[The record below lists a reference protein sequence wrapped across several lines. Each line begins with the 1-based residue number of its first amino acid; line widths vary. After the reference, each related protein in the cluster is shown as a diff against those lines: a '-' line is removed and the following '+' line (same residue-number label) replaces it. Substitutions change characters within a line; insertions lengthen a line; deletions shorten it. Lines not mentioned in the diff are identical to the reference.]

1 MPPWPQLEDYSME
14 LGPRPQGP
22 IDPGP
27 LQESAA
33 IFGML
38 AATARLQII
47 WLLCD
52 GERDVGTL
60 AGEVGQSVAAV
71 SQHLAKLKLAGIVR
85 ARKEGRRHVYL
96 VVDTDVS
103 EIVQI
108 ALRHHQRRQ
117 HGTSRMR
124 SGTTS

>member
-1 MPPWPQLEDYSME
+1 VTEDGPPP
-14 LGPRPQGP
+14 GTP
-22 IDPGP
+22 IDDVQ
-27 LQESAA
+27 LQDTAA
-33 IFGML
+33 MFGML

-60 AGEVGQSVAAV
+60 AAEVGQSVAAV

-85 ARKEGRRHVYL
+85 SRKEGRRQVYL
-96 VVDTDVS
+96 VENSDVS

-108 ALRHHQRRQ
+108 AVRLHQQRERK
-117 HGTSRMR
+117 GR
-124 SGTTS
+124 SGRIA

>member
-1 MPPWPQLEDYSME
+1 ME
-14 LGPRPQGP
+14 IGPRPQGP
-22 IDPGP
+22 IDAGP

-33 IFGML
+33 MFGML

-85 ARKEGRRHVYL
+85 SRKEGRRQVYL
-96 VVDTDVS
+96 VEDSDVS
-103 EIVQI
+103 DIVQI
-108 ALRHHQRRQ
+108 AVRHHQQRGRKD
-117 HGTSRMR
+117 R
-124 SGTTS
+124 SGRIA

>member
-1 MPPWPQLEDYSME
+1 M
-14 LGPRPQGP
+14 
-22 IDPGP
+22 
-27 LQESAA
+27 
-33 IFGML
+33 FGML

-85 ARKEGRRHVYL
+85 SRKEGRRHVYL
-96 VVDTDVS
+96 VDDTHVS
-103 EIVQI
+103 EIVQV
-108 ALRHHQRRQ
+108 AVRHHQRRQ
-117 HGTSRMR
+117 HSTSRKR
-124 SGTTS
+124 SDTTA

>member
-1 MPPWPQLEDYSME
+1 M
-14 LGPRPQGP
+14 
-22 IDPGP
+22 
-27 LQESAA
+27 
-33 IFGML
+33 FGLL
-38 AATARLQII
+38 AATVRLQII

-60 AGEVGQSVAAV
+60 AAEVGQSVAAV

-96 VVDTDVS
+96 VDDPDVS

-108 ALRHHQRRQ
+108 AVRHHQQKHRTTRK
-117 HGTSRMR
+117 R
-124 SGTTS
+124 SGRLA

>member
-1 MPPWPQLEDYSME
+1 ME

-22 IDPGP
+22 IDAGP
-27 LQESAA
+27 LQEAA
-33 IFGML
+33 AMFGML

-60 AGEVGQSVAAV
+60 AAEVGQSVAAV

-85 ARKEGRRHVYL
+85 SRKEGRRHVYL
-96 VVDTDVS
+96 VDDTDVS
-103 EIVQI
+103 EIVEI

-117 HGTSRMR
+117 HSTSRKR
-124 SGTTS
+124 SGTTA

>member
-1 MPPWPQLEDYSME
+1 ME

-22 IDPGP
+22 IDAGP

-33 IFGML
+33 MCGMPG
-38 AATARLQII
+38 ATARLQII

-85 ARKEGRRHVYL
+85 SRKEGRRHVYL
-96 VVDTDVS
+96 VDDTDVS

-108 ALRHHQRRQ
+108 AVRHHQQRQ
-117 HGTSRMR
+117 HNTFQDR
-124 SGTTS
+124 SGTTA

>member
-1 MPPWPQLEDYSME
+1 ME

-22 IDPGP
+22 IDAGP

-33 IFGML
+33 MFGML

-85 ARKEGRRHVYL
+85 SRKEGRRHVHL
-96 VVDTDVS
+96 VDDTDVS

-108 ALRHHQRRQ
+108 AVRHHPQRQNNTVQDPAR
-117 HGTSRMR
+117 
-124 SGTTS
+124 TT

>member
-1 MPPWPQLEDYSME
+1 ME

-22 IDPGP
+22 IDAGP

-33 IFGML
+33 MFGML

-85 ARKEGRRHVYL
+85 SRKEGRRHVYL
-96 VVDTDVS
+96 VDDTDVS

-108 ALRHHQRRQ
+108 AVRHHQQRQ
-117 HGTSRMR
+117 HSTFQDR
-124 SGTTS
+124 SGTIA